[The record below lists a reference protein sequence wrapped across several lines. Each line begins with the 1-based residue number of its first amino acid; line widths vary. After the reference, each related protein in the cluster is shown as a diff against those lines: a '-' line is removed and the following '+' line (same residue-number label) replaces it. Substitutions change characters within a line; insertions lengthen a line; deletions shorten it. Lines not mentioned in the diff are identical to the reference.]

1 MEPNLSFE
9 NPENRVSISVF
20 KSCLIPIR
28 SKRAVEKTPSRRNV
42 FPGIAELEPGGPQ
55 IVSSR
60 QFILVQSPNTTGL
73 NSIMNLNTTM

>member
-1 MEPNLSFE
+1 MPKLSFE

-55 IVSSR
+55 IVSSL
-60 QFILVQSPNTTGL
+60 QFILVQSQRRTQPA
-73 NSIMNLNTTM
+73 SIQ

>member
-1 MEPNLSFE
+1 MVPNFSFE

-55 IVSSR
+55 IVSSL
-60 QFILVQSPNTTGL
+60 QFILVQSQRRTQPA
-73 NSIMNLNTTM
+73 SIQ

>member
-1 MEPNLSFE
+1 MVPNLSFE

-55 IVSSR
+55 IVSSL
-60 QFILVQSPNTTGL
+60 QFILVQSQRRTQPA
-73 NSIMNLNTTM
+73 SIQ